1 MYSERR
7 EIMLKPIDQLN
18 LCVIM
23 IAVFY
28 AFDLSGCG
36 GSYEDTIAGVTV
48 PVPKSMTKSSEAPV
62 EMKFFGFGAGQA
74 SYHGKMESDQIIEFY
89 KKELP
94 ARGWQPSASM
104 RGGGAMLAFSK
115 EAKTLM
121 VAVGKQ
127 NDETS
132 LTVIVGGTGR

>member
-1 MYSERR
+1 MLRR
-7 EIMLKPIDQLN
+7 VEYFPLRAI
-18 LCVIM
+18 VI
-23 IAVFY
+23 ALFY
-28 AFDLSGCG
+28 AFGFSGCA
-36 GSYEDTIAGVTV
+36 GSYEDNIAGVAV

-74 SYHGKMESDQIIEFY
+74 SYHGKMASDKIVEFY
-89 KKELP
+89 KRELP
-94 ARGWQPSASM
+94 ARGWQPGASM
-104 RGGGAMLAFSK
+104 RGGAAMLAYSK

-132 LTVIVGGTGR
+132 LTLTVGGMGR

>member
-1 MYSERR
+1 
-7 EIMLKPIDQLN
+7 MLRQIVKLN
-18 LCVIM
+18 LRVIV

-28 AFDLSGCG
+28 AFGLSACG
-36 GSYEDTIAGVTV
+36 GSYEDTIAGVAV
-48 PVPKSMTKSSEAPV
+48 PVPKSMNKSSEAPV

-74 SYHGKMESDQIIEFY
+74 SYHGKMESDKIVEFY
-89 KKELP
+89 KRELP

-104 RGGGAMLAFSK
+104 RGGGAMLAYSK

-132 LTVIVGGTGR
+132 LTLTVGGTGR